1 LGEHIA
7 DAKGVLAQYMRV
19 DAQRHGWVGVAEPS
33 GHDVHRDPG
42 EKQRGRVQ
50 VAQIVQPGMGEW
62 GGWGSGRSPRRSW

>member
-1 LGEHIA
+1 
-7 DAKGVLAQYMRV
+7 VFAQDVGV
-19 DAQRHGWVGVAEPS
+19 DAQSHGGVGVAEA
-33 GHDVHRDPG
+33 GGYDVDGDSG